1 VPCPPTDEVRVLGID
16 DFAFRRGESYGT
28 ILVDLE
34 QRKEWWT
41 SCPIAQQESWRGG
54 LDGIPV

>member
-1 VPCPPTDEVRVLGID
+1 VLGID

-54 LDGIPV
+54 LDGTPV